1 MDFQEVMHLKH
12 LSKTIRPK
20 GGKTV
25 KIEAWIS
32 ENKLE
37 KVMFSGDF
45 FAYPAEALEEL
56 EQMLAGSPL
65 NVEEIKSV
73 FKQYKGKVS
82 LVGASL
88 NVLEKELLRLLGLS
102 AE

>member
-1 MDFQEVMHLKH
+1 MDFQEVMHLRH

-56 EQMLAGSPL
+56 EQRLAGSPL
-65 NVEEIKSV
+65 NVEKIRSA

-82 LVGASL
+82 LVGTSL
-88 NVLEKELLRLLGLS
+88 NVLEEELLGLLGLS